1 MSLVIL
7 IADLQRRMARCVGSR
22 GPCFAGGGS
31 HLQAED
37 FLSWGTFSSWG
48 HYHLKARM
56 MEEQLSPDLP
66 PDPFLGPHLKIY
78 LFFSSQ
84 KESSGNL
91 AMHQIVHYCAKC
103 LYLKIV

>member
-1 MSLVIL
+1 MTYSVVWQGVLAAVVPALLVEAL
-7 IADLQRRMARCVGSR
+7 TYRLKTFSC
-22 GPCFAGGGS
+22 
-31 HLQAED
+31 
-37 FLSWGTFSSWG
+37 GTFSSWG

-66 PDPFLGPHLKIY
+66 PDPFLGPHPKRN
-78 LFFSSQ
+78 LFIFAQ

-103 LYLKIV
+103 LYLKVV